1 MEINDLFIDL
11 RDGRILLKLLEV
23 ISGDNLP
30 SPTPGRMR
38 IHCLEN
44 VDKSLYFLSNLNVH
58 LENVGAHDIVDG
70 NARITLGLLW
80 TIILRFQIQDIAI
93 SSFVDG
99 LGFPVGERRYSKDAL
114 LLWCQMKTAGYRYV
128 DVQNFTTSWRDGLA
142 FNALIHKHRPDLVN
156 FDSLSPDTP
165 LQNLESAFLTA
176 EKKLGITRLFDPED
190 IYVEQPDE
198 KSILTY
204 VVTYY
209 HYFSKLR
216 SETVHARRA
225 ANFITH
231 FQRMQDTVAWY
242 EQCTSEL
249 LAWVFKT
256 IGWIDSRDFPSTV
269 EELQQQFA
277 EFKDY
282 RMKEKADKF
291 LEKGNLEM
299 ELFMLQAKMRSLN
312 LKVYKPPAGLQV
324 SQVNRAWCALEKSEH
339 ARELALREELIRQQR
354 LLHLFSRFERKAKL
368 RESWIVDNQKLLEQP
383 DYAHDLRTTEAALKK
398 HEALETDVCAYV
410 DRVQIVFQLADELGN
425 SNFFKIQHVI
435 LIRNKIEELW
445 EALLVKMR
453 HRFSRLEYRRKT
465 FKQFSECIHLKFL
478 ITSLLEKLDTNE
490 YGDHLFAVDDLLQ
503 RHELFETDIRSLHR
517 SMSVFLR
524 SVDDIPSKPDSA
536 VMAKADAH
544 FQIEQ
549 ENTALRE
556 AYSQLVKKSDERK
569 HMLELS
575 KERWELVLDL
585 DEQHSF
591 IESRIAFI
599 KEQTFEDSTSFARL
613 LRRHKAEESELENRR
628 RTLNCIF
635 NRVSFLHENGC
646 PGSEP
651 LMSKMEKVKELW
663 EKLIQAEGEIKQKL
677 FLRKDFQDF
686 LVDCTEAEAW
696 MNEKVEGCKNILHKA
711 AQCDN
716 LCQIETLLGH
726 HFETMDA
733 VEGFSSTI
741 EQLKSKASDMLECSE
756 EPPFLG
762 EFNEL
767 VNAINSEGIP
777 SRYQMAV
784 GYKIDNV
791 TGLYK
796 NLTGDC
802 MRARSM
808 LLDAISV
815 HRLFQV
821 ASETYDWIAT
831 KSENLHSLVS
841 MDLEV
846 ANPDSALNKQ
856 DRLQGLE
863 VIKLRFNN
871 LEFEMAKAAEQVLK
885 INNMASNLIEGAKE
899 EKQSLF
905 HNEATVERVVNMQN
919 HLNTAWNQLA
929 DAMEAARERL
939 LGDSVYTDLCDEC
952 LQTSEW
958 IVDKIRQLDSI
969 DTVDGGN
976 LTDAL
981 TAQTHLKNLMSDMK
995 AIEARV
1001 EDIGSRVGHVIS
1013 REEVTPEKPQFSQST
1028 DLDLLSKE
1036 QPLDTLLQRQ
1046 VELTREW
1053 INLKEAVKSR
1063 LDRVSLNGEPHT
1075 FLAKLDQ
1082 FSAWLEQMKV
1092 ELLCGE
1098 SSYYLQETERH
1109 LLTHEQYILE
1119 LEERQPEMQELLNDG
1134 RAIARKRYDAPH
1146 AELERR
1152 LDDLE
1157 GEWKLIKTAVAER
1170 GALLRCRYSL
1180 QYFFSEASL
1189 LDVILNQQNAFLSKM
1204 EIPTSVDAVLDTQRQ
1219 HEAFCDSMATCTGRV
1234 YSTLEFGAKLAQEDP
1249 SNRERILDLLG
1260 SIKKKSERNCSK
1272 AKEIAEILKKTIR
1285 LYEFY
1290 YEVEDLEDWFKDKT
1304 EEIHLL
1310 QKRQTGLTHDR
1321 IQVLEQDVESNRDR
1335 GDGVIQMGQKLAE
1348 DYPALEEQVRT
1359 RLEKVHTLWDELIS
1373 MVHGLTASVNEK
1385 EQERNLKESLQKT
1398 MAWFQERAA
1407 TLSQVP
1413 TERVI
1418 PDPSVLTNL
1427 QWSMEEHE
1435 RNTRQLA
1442 EHQACLSNIRAKL
1455 ERTEKPERRLD
1466 LEQSIKHLEANLRQM
1481 ESQLTTEGERLGV
1494 LRAASQSFLEL
1505 QLEAAWVREKL
1516 TQIKM
1521 IPEYVGI
1528 DLSSGRPLG
1537 GQQLLRVQQLRRQ
1550 LKSHQLEADNRRPR
1564 MKIACESVERKYCSD
1579 IKPSRV
1585 SEVDVKQFRE
1595 LLQDIR
1601 QNWTKLVSEL
1611 DRLRYMLELDE
1622 QVCQFALNAHEL
1634 EAWLSER
1641 ELYILATEKPT
1652 TEQSAKAALRK
1663 HLNNM
1668 KTIDQWQPQLVSL
1681 RSRAREL
1688 CGQLKKQTAGD
1699 TSSTLSDKRISQLR
1713 AYEHTIQSGQAR
1725 VVHAFESLK
1734 SLMSERQLEFESALS
1749 QLQLLREVSELE
1761 IWIAEKSAV
1770 AVSHELGT
1778 DIDHCCVLRD
1788 RFLNFVKLTVP
1799 DGTGRVSSVNSQ
1811 CVRLIARGHSDAAAI
1826 ALAKD
1831 SVNEAW
1837 ADLLELIET
1846 RKQLLKAAWD
1856 MHHFVGDCQDIEE
1869 RIVFRIKNLPQPP
1882 TADLIS
1888 GRKQGLCVCQRSHAN
1903 LLQELDCLSDQLIR
1917 LSNAAKQ
1924 LFPRYA
1930 GSQEEQLKARY
1941 DRVQASWQRLLT
1953 TVESRNSILKLA
1965 GQIHRF
1971 LVSARELI
1979 MWLEMTRDQMEAKDR
1994 PRDTHGV
2001 EILINEHLL
2010 LKGELEARSKSID
2023 ACLDL
2028 GRGLL
2033 RIMPPDT
2040 TSKDDSD
2047 TLVQPIGEVRERCVQ
2062 LATGHLLVQELWR
2075 ERWDRL
2081 HLLLEVRQF
2090 ARDASSAEAW
2100 LATREIQ
2107 LEVARRQFGETLSET
2122 LTLLGAHYALV
2133 QALVASSERFNALK
2147 RLTTLEIRAMEWKP
2161 EEALLREQEKRDKIR
2176 QVVQEFLPQYVKNQT
2191 KHVETKSLQAPETTS
2206 VPPPRQLPTTAQR
2219 STLTHTPFA
2228 PKAPPTTVVKPV
2240 PVPVVTNAQPIVSI
2254 MDTNVPSTA
2263 KRRVTK
2269 AHMVLQ
2275 AKPTAQKTP
2284 LDEEQVLQSM
2294 TGKVFPVNVAVSL
2307 PKEVTVD
2314 EQSSAESMPREKT
2327 TQRRISSGGTST
2339 RQTRKMTSSI
2349 KQPSEVTDIT
2359 AGIASKQPRLKGSG
2373 SPEPTKLGHVVS
2385 PSKTGVEDNGGLAV
2399 SMSSPR
2405 ASKTTPSTSYTIPT
2419 RPSNFPTKDM
2429 DTTSKVSLKQQ
2440 SGSVSSASSSSS
2452 SSGESEGRR
2461 STVSSAGED
2470 VEPAA
2475 RSSQAI
2481 AEQFLTSLPRLE
2493 GPVVRK
2499 HDLEFGGS
2507 LRSKSA
2513 GRSWVPLY
2521 MVLQSGQLYAYKDYR
2536 SRRQKP
2542 DETLHSE
2549 APLNLLMARASVA
2562 DDYTKR
2568 PCVFRLHL
2576 HDGREYLFQT
2586 ANDHAI
2592 QRWLDAI
2599 NESAKR
2605 ITTAQVRSASQ
2616 LQLPSGTV
2624 TLTRQARSG
2633 SLRFDTPRLSDR
2645 RRSLKAFFSL
2655 RRKP

>member
-44 VDKSLYFLSNLNVH
+44 VDKSLYFLTSLNVH

-93 SSFVDG
+93 SSAVDG
-99 LGFPVGERRYSKDAL
+99 LGLPVGERRYSKDAL

-190 IYVEQPDE
+190 IYVEHPDE

-225 ANFITH
+225 ANFITY
-231 FQRMQDTVAWY
+231 FQRMQNTLAWY
-242 EQCTSEL
+242 EKCTSEL
-249 LAWVFKT
+249 LAWIFKT
-256 IGWIDSRDFPSTV
+256 ISWIDNRDFPPTV

-282 RMKEKADKF
+282 RLKEKAEKF

-299 ELFMLQAKMRSLN
+299 ELFILQAKMRSLN

-339 ARELALREELIRQQR
+339 ARELALRGELIRQRR
-354 LLHLFSRFERKAKL
+354 LLHLFCRFERKAKL
-368 RESWIVDNQKLLEQP
+368 RESWIMDNQKLLEQP

-410 DRVQIVFQLADELGN
+410 DRVQTVCQLADELEN
-425 SNFFKIQHVI
+425 SNFFKIQYVI
-435 LIRNKIEELW
+435 STRNNIKELW
-445 EALLVKMR
+445 ETLLAKMR
-453 HRFSRLEYRRKT
+453 ERFSRLEYRRKI
-465 FKQFSECIHLKFL
+465 FKQFSECSHLRLL
-478 ITSLLEKLDTNE
+478 IASLLEKLDTNE

-524 SVDDIPSKPDSA
+524 SVDDIPSKSDLTLM
-536 VMAKADAH
+536 VETDTH
-544 FQIEQ
+544 FKIEQ
-549 ENTALRE
+549 KHNELRE
-556 AYSQLVKKSDERK
+556 AYSQLVSKSEDRK
-569 HMLELS
+569 HMLKLS
-575 KERWELVLDL
+575 KERWELMLDL
-585 DEQHSF
+585 DEQHAF
-591 IESRIAFI
+591 IESRIGVI
-599 KEQTFEDSTSFARL
+599 KDHAFEDDSSVYRL
-613 LRRHKAEESELENRR
+613 LTRHKAEESELESRR
-628 RTLNCIF
+628 QTLNYIF
-635 NRVSFLHENGC
+635 SRVSFLHESNC
-646 PGSEP
+646 PASEQ
-651 LMSKMEKVKELW
+651 LVSKMEEVRELW
-663 EKLIQAEGEIKQKL
+663 EPLIQAEGEIKQKL
-677 FLRKDFQDF
+677 LLRKDFQDF
-686 LVDCTEAEAW
+686 LVDCTEAEGW
-696 MNEKVEGCKNILHKA
+696 MNEKMEACKNILHKG
-711 AQCDN
+711 AQCDS
-716 LCQIETLLGH
+716 LCQIETLLRH
-726 HFETMDA
+726 HFETMHV

-741 EQLKSKASDMLECSE
+741 ERLKSKMSDMLACSE
-756 EPPFLG
+756 EPLFLG
-762 EFNEL
+762 EFDKL
-767 VNAINSEGIP
+767 MNAINGEEIP
-777 SRYQMAV
+777 RESISSYQMAS
-784 GYKIDNV
+784 GCKIDNV
-791 TGLYK
+791 TLLYK
-796 NLTGDC
+796 NLTRDC
-802 MRARSM
+802 MRTRSM

-815 HRLFQV
+815 HQLFQM
-821 ASETYDWIAT
+821 ASDTYSWIVT
-831 KSENLHSLVS
+831 KDEYLHSLVFV
-841 MDLEV
+841 DLELST
-846 ANPDSALNKQ
+846 ADSRLNTR
-856 DRLQGLE
+856 DRLQGMN

-871 LEFEMAKAAEQVLK
+871 LEFEMTKAAEQVFR
-885 INNMASNLIEGAKE
+885 INNMASSLIDGPKE

-905 HNEATVERVVNMQN
+905 NNEATVERVVNMQN
-919 HLNTAWNQLA
+919 YLNTAWNQLA
-929 DAMEAARERL
+929 DAMEAARDRL

-952 LQTSEW
+952 LHTSEW
-958 IVDKIRQLDSI
+958 IKDKISQLESI

-976 LTDAL
+976 LDDAL
-981 TAQTHLKNLMSDMK
+981 TAQTHLKNLMNDMK

-1001 EDIGSRVGHVIS
+1001 EDIDSRVAQVIS
-1013 REEVTPEKPQFSQST
+1013 REEVTPEKLQVSQSA
-1028 DLDLLSKE
+1028 DPYLLSKE

-1046 VELTREW
+1046 VDLTKEW
-1053 INLKEAVKSR
+1053 INLKEAVRSR
-1063 LDRVSLNGEPHT
+1063 LDRVSGNEEPHI
-1075 FLAKLDQ
+1075 FVAKLDQ
-1082 FSAWLEQMKV
+1082 FSAWLELMKV

-1098 SSYYLQETERH
+1098 SPYYLQETERR
-1109 LLTHEQYILE
+1109 LLAHEQNLLE
-1119 LEERQPEMQELLNDG
+1119 LDERQLEMQELLNDG
-1134 RAIARKRYDAPH
+1134 RAIARKQYDMSH
-1146 AELERR
+1146 TELEKR
-1152 LDDLE
+1152 LEDLE

-1170 GALLRCRYSL
+1170 GALLRSRYSL

-1204 EIPTSVDAVLDTQRQ
+1204 EIPTSLDAVFDTQRQ
-1219 HEAFCDSMATCTGRV
+1219 HEAFCDSMATCTDRV
-1234 YSTLEFGAKLAQEDP
+1234 RNTLDFGAKLAQEDP
-1249 SNRERILDLLG
+1249 ANRDRILDLVD
-1260 SIKKKSERNCSK
+1260 SIGKKSENNCSK
-1272 AKEIAEILKKTIR
+1272 AKEIADILKRTTR

-1290 YEVEDLEDWFKDKT
+1290 YEVEDLEDWFKDKK
-1304 EEIHLL
+1304 EEINLL
-1310 QKRQTGLTHDR
+1310 QKRQTSLTHNR

-1335 GDGVIQMGQKLAE
+1335 GDGVIQMGQQLTE

-1359 RLEKVHTLWDELIS
+1359 RLERVHALWDQLIS
-1373 MVHGLTASVNEK
+1373 MVHGLSTSVNKK
-1385 EQERNLKESLQKT
+1385 EQERSLKESLQKT
-1398 MAWFQERAA
+1398 MTWFQERAT
-1407 TLSQVP
+1407 TLSHVP
-1413 TERVI
+1413 SEHVI
-1418 PDPSVLTNL
+1418 PDPSALTNL

-1435 RNTRQLA
+1435 RNMRQLA
-1442 EHQACLSNIRAKL
+1442 EHQACLSDIRTKL
-1455 ERTEKPERRLD
+1455 ERTEKPEHRLD
-1466 LEQSIKHLEANLRQM
+1466 LEQSIKHLETNFGQM
-1481 ESQLTTEGERLGV
+1481 ESQLRTERERLGI

-1516 TQIKM
+1516 AQVKM
-1521 IPEYVGI
+1521 IPAYVGI

-1550 LKSHQLEADNRRPR
+1550 LKSHQLETDNRRPR
-1564 MKIACESVERKYCSD
+1564 MKIACETVERTYCSD
-1579 IKPSRV
+1579 IKPSHV
-1585 SEVDVKQFRE
+1585 SEIDVKQFRE

-1611 DRLRYMLELDE
+1611 DRLRYMLEVDE
-1622 QVCQFALNAHEL
+1622 RVCQFALDAHEL

-1641 ELYILATEKPT
+1641 ELYTLATEKPT
-1652 TEQSAKAALRK
+1652 TEQGVKATLRK

-1668 KTIDQWQPQLVSL
+1668 KTIDRWQSQLVNL
-1681 RSRAREL
+1681 RNRAREL
-1688 CGQLKKQTAGD
+1688 CGQLKEQTVSA
-1699 TSSTLSDKRISQLR
+1699 LSDKHRISQLQ

-1734 SLMSERQLEFESALS
+1734 SLTSERQLELESALS

-1856 MHHFVGDCQDIEE
+1856 MHHFVGDCQDTEE
-1869 RIVFRIKNLPQPP
+1869 RIMFRIKNLPQPP

-1888 GRKQGLCVCQRSHAN
+1888 GRKQGLSVCQRSHAN
-1903 LLQELDCLSDQLIR
+1903 LIQELECLSDQLTR
-1917 LSNAAKQ
+1917 LSNTAKQ

-1930 GSQEEQLKARY
+1930 GTQEEQLKARY
-1941 DRVQASWQRLLT
+1941 DRVQTSWQRLHT
-1953 TVESRNSILKLA
+1953 TVESRNSVLKLA

-1971 LVSARELI
+1971 LMSARELI
-1979 MWLEMTRDQMEAKDR
+1979 MWLEMTRDQMEAKER

-2023 ACLDL
+2023 VCLDL

-2033 RIMPPDT
+2033 QIEPPVT
-2040 TSKDDSD
+2040 PPKDDSD
-2047 TLVQPIGEVRERCVQ
+2047 TLVRPIGEVRERCVQ

-2122 LTLLGAHYALV
+2122 LTLLGAHYAFE
-2133 QALVASSERFNALK
+2133 QTLVASSERFNALK

-2161 EEALLREQEKRDKIR
+2161 EEALLKEQEKRDKIR
-2176 QVVQEFLPQYVKNQT
+2176 QVVQEFLPQYVKTQT
-2191 KHVETKSLQAPETTS
+2191 KHTETKPSQASKVTS
-2206 VPPPRQLPTTAQR
+2206 VPPPKQPPTTAQR
-2219 STLTHTPFA
+2219 STLMHTPLA
-2228 PKAPPTTVVKPV
+2228 PKVPPTTVVKPV
-2240 PVPVVTNAQPIVSI
+2240 SVPLLNSAQSVVSTI
-2254 MDTNVPSTA
+2254 DTNVPSTS
-2263 KRRVTK
+2263 KHRVTK

-2275 AKPTAQKTP
+2275 SKPTAQKTP
-2284 LDEEQVLQSM
+2284 LDEEQVPQPV
-2294 TGKVFPVNVAVSL
+2294 TRNIFPVNVVVSM
-2307 PKEVTVD
+2307 PKDVIPG
-2314 EQSSAESMPREKT
+2314 EQSSIGLTPREKPT
-2327 TQRRISSGGTST
+2327 HRRLSSEATSD
-2339 RQTRKMTSSI
+2339 RQTRKLTSSV
-2349 KQPSEVTDIT
+2349 KQPAEVTDIT
-2359 AGIASKQPRLKGSG
+2359 TGLTSKQPRSKGSV
-2373 SPEPTKLGHVVS
+2373 SSQIAKTIHTTS
-2385 PSKTGVEDNGGLAV
+2385 PSQTEVEDNVGQAV
-2399 SMSSPR
+2399 SINSSR
-2405 ASKTTPSTSYTIPT
+2405 ASKTTPTASYISPT
-2419 RPSNFPTKDM
+2419 RPSNFPTKDIE
-2429 DTTSKVSLKQQ
+2429 TTSKASLGQE

-2452 SSGESEGRR
+2452 ESEGRR
-2461 STVSSAGED
+2461 STVRSAGEGI
-2470 VEPAA
+2470 EPAA
-2475 RSSQAI
+2475 GSSQVV

-2507 LRSKSA
+2507 PRSKSA

-2542 DETLHSE
+2542 DETLRGE

-2586 ANDHAI
+2586 ANDRAV

-2605 ITTAQVRSASQ
+2605 ITTAQGRSASQ

-2624 TLTRQARSG
+2624 ALTRQARSG

-2655 RRKP
+2655 RRKQ